1 MKENPSVLNVLSGKD
16 IDIRVLHIDGPVVV
30 LTDLCLSPY
39 SKLLLASSE
48 QVLGLVAE
56 EKSALQAQLSQEEGA
71 QACFIQSA
79 LCHLQVRMPTPRDL
93 PWAAITTGPDIDAFL
108 PRSERRLC

>member
-1 MKENPSVLNVLSGKD
+1 MQGNSYVLNLLSGKD
-16 IDIRVLHIDGPVVV
+16 IDIRMLHIDRPVVV

-56 EKSALQAQLSQEEGA
+56 ERSALQAQLSQEEGA

-79 LCHLQVRMPTPRDL
+79 LCHLQVRIPTPKNCRWQL
-93 PWAAITTGPDIDAFL
+93 
-108 PRSERRLC
+108 